1 MPFYRLAFRKHYK
14 NQLIFNDFVSMS
26 TIFLHRIIVRLNP
39 KNVKFH
45 WFSMVF
51 WFLRFGPKSTSW
63 GISGPLESSRCV
75 HLDVASSTC
84 ADFRKWYNSSIEMA
98 QNVFDN
104 DFKCAH
110 VASKSRARVEVQ
122 LPLFLRPGPLFC
134 IFRCS
139 KIDEILIKWSKIIK
153 IDPLTSI
160 LGVFARRNRSRTQ
173 VIRTFS
179 VFYVYVFWRNRT
191 RT

>member
-1 MPFYRLAFRKHYK
+1 MNVERFCCDIDDFLASHHRSFEPQKRKIQLVFQWLSDFYVSHQNRPLGAFPGLLSRQGAFILTSHHRRLLKSE
-14 NQLIFNDFVSMS
+14 NDTIPQLIW
-26 TIFLHRIIVRLNP
+26 P
-39 KNVKFH
+39 KT
-45 WFSMVF
+45 WSI
-51 WFLRFGPKSTSW
+51 T
-63 GISGPLESSRCV
+63 
-75 HLDVASSTC
+75 ASSTLMS
-84 ADFRKWYNSSIEMA
+84 R
-98 QNVFDN
+98 Q
-104 DFKCAH
+104 
-110 VASKSRARVEVQ
+110 SRARVEVQ